1 MSNVAESPTPA
12 RLLARGV
19 LAGALAGVV
28 AGVVWYLVVSGT
40 TSLQAYLAPL
50 IGVGVAFGVHTG
62 MRRPGTPAALIAVA
76 LTVVTLLLSI
86 FYVERHLV
94 VKYFHDSDDVLH
106 IPLVPYLDWV
116 ASLVRHAFRKAPSLG
131 FYSVLAL
138 VAAAWFGH
146 QGFDPRDSQHR
157 RH

>member
-1 MSNVAESPTPA
+1 MSNVAEHSTPA
-12 RLLARGV
+12 RPLAVGV
-19 LAGALAGVV
+19 LTGALAGVV
-28 AGVVWYLVVSGT
+28 AGVVWYLVVIGT

-50 IGVGVAFGVHTG
+50 IGVGVAFGVYSG
-62 MRRPGTPAALIAVA
+62 MRRPGTPAALVAVA
-76 LTVVTLLLSI
+76 VTFVTLLLSI

-116 ASLVRHAFRKAPSLG
+116 VSLVRHAFRKSPSLG
-131 FYSVLAL
+131 FYSALAL
-138 VAAAWFGH
+138 VAAGWFGH
-146 QGFDPRDSQHR
+146 QGFDPRESQHR